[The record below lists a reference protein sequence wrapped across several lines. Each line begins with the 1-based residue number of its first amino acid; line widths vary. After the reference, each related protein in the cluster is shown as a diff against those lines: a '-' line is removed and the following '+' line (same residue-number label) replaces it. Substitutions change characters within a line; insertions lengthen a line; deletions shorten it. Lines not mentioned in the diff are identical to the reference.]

1 MFDFAKRKICANQL
15 ISMMKGIAALAPTL
29 LLTLILTSCMS
40 DDYTDTAAGKSD
52 TYINLNVSTPTAQA
66 RANAPAKP
74 AGTSGKLG
82 LEETYPSPNTEE
94 KITSIRVWA
103 FKSGTDKET
112 ATPIGFKSETNLS
125 AQGSHKVSMM
135 ITRKNAEKLDKID
148 LYILLNAES
157 EGVLDGKDCIKMTRA
172 ELENLVIEKQFGITA
187 EGTAQTI
194 IVPQAGLPISRV
206 IKDLDVKNNIKDN
219 ATDAAQNSINIPLI
233 RAVSKLHFFF
243 TRRKVSDKDK
253 NTEGVEVT
261 KIEVNEN
268 VIPTQSSV
276 FPTATTD
283 ANKETER
290 LTGDLTSPLSYL
302 NQKMTFGSVATKD
315 IGPVSDPT
323 SYIRKPDQ
331 TAEDYITQLR
341 RATTECHLS
350 YLRETG
356 KELTGTIYYKLNKS
370 GAVKQTPFSISK
382 AYRNHEMVVY
392 GYFLGNGDKESTLT
406 LNYNVEDWIAK
417 DTTNIEFN

>member
-15 ISMMKGIAALAPTL
+15 TSMMKGIAALASTL

-40 DDYTDTAAGKSD
+40 DDNTDTAAGKSD
-52 TYINLNVSTPTAQA
+52 TYINLNVSTPTAQV

-103 FKSGTDKET
+103 FKSGPDKET
-112 ATPIGFKSETNLS
+112 ATPIGFKSETNLT
-125 AQGSHKVSMM
+125 AQGSHKVSMR
-135 ITRKNAEKLDKID
+135 ITRKNAENLDKID

-172 ELENLVIEKQFGITA
+172 DLENLVIKNQFGIA
-187 EGTAQTI
+187 ADSTAQTTV
-194 IVPQAGLPISRV
+194 VPQAGLPISRV
-206 IKDLDVKNNIKDN
+206 IQDLDVTDNIKDN
-219 ATDAAQNSINIPLI
+219 ATEAALHSINIPLI

-243 TRRKVSDKDK
+243 TRKDVK
-253 NTEGVEVT
+253 DTEGVEVT
-261 KIEVNEN
+261 RIEVNEN

-283 ANKETER
+283 ANKETEG
-290 LTGDLTSPLSYL
+290 LTGNLNSLSYL
-302 NQKMTFGSVATKD
+302 SRKIKFGSVATED
-315 IGPVSDPT
+315 IRPVQDPE
-323 SYIRKPDQ
+323 SYIRKPGQ
-331 TAEDYITQLR
+331 TAEAYITQLR
-341 RATTECHLS
+341 RATIDCHLS
-350 YLRETG
+350 YLRETD
-356 KELTGTIYYKLNKS
+356 KELTGTIYYKLDKS
-370 GAVKQTPFSISK
+370 GAEKQTPFSIPK

-392 GYFLGNGDKESTLT
+392 GYFLGDEKSTLT
-406 LNYNVEDWIAK
+406 LNYYVADWNEKKATDIVF
-417 DTTNIEFN
+417 D

>member
-15 ISMMKGIAALAPTL
+15 TSIMKGIAALAPTL

-40 DDYTDTAAGKSD
+40 DGYTDTAAGKSD

-82 LEETYPSPNTEE
+82 QNETNPSPDTEA

-103 FKSGTDKET
+103 FKSGSDKAT

-125 AQGSHKVSMM
+125 AQGSHNVSMM
-135 ITRKNAEKLDKID
+135 ITRKNAETLGKID

-157 EGVLDGKDCIKMTRA
+157 VGVLDGKDCIKMTRA
-172 ELENLVIEKQFGITA
+172 ELENLVIKNQFGIA
-187 EGTAQTI
+187 EGKAQTTV
-194 IVPQAGLPISRV
+194 VPQAGLPISRV
-206 IKDLDVKNNIKDN
+206 IKELDVTNNIKDN
-219 ATDAAQNSINIPLI
+219 ATEAAQHSINIPLI

-243 TRRKVSDKDK
+243 TRKNVKD
-253 NTEGVEVT
+253 TEGVEVT

-283 ANKETER
+283 AKKETEG
-290 LTGDLTSPLSYL
+290 LTGNLTSLTYLS
-302 NQKMTFGSVATKD
+302 QKMTFGSVATGNIK
-315 IGPVSDPT
+315 PVTDPT

-331 TAEDYITQLR
+331 TADDYITKLR
-341 RATTECHLS
+341 EATTECHLS

-356 KELTGTIYYKLNKS
+356 EKLTGTIYFKLNKS
-370 GAVKQTPFSISK
+370 GAEKQATFSISN

-392 GYFLGNGDKESTLT
+392 GYFLGDKESTLT
-406 LNYNVEDWIAK
+406 LKYYVADWNVK
-417 DTTNIEFN
+417 DATNITFN

>member
-1 MFDFAKRKICANQL
+1 MFDFAKRKIGANQL

-40 DDYTDTAAGKSD
+40 DGYTDTAAGKSD

-66 RANAPAKP
+66 RANAPANT
-74 AGTSGKLG
+74 AGTSGTLG
-82 LEETYPSPNTEE
+82 QDETNPSPDTEE

-103 FKSGTDKET
+103 FNSGSDKAT

-125 AQGSHKVSMM
+125 EQGFHNVSMM
-135 ITRKNAEKLDKID
+135 ITRKNAVTLGKID

-172 ELENLVIEKQFGITA
+172 ELEALVIKNNFGIDN
-187 EGTAQTI
+187 GTAQTTV
-194 IVPQAGLPISRV
+194 VPDAGLPISRV
-206 IKDLDVKNNIKDN
+206 IKELDVTNNIKDN
-219 ATDAAQNSINIPLI
+219 ATEAAQHSIHIPLI

-243 TRRKVSDKDK
+243 TRKDVK
-253 NTEGVEVT
+253 DTEGVEVT

-283 ANKETER
+283 AQKETEG
-290 LTGDLTSPLSYL
+290 LTGNLDSLKYL
-302 NQKMTFGSVATKD
+302 KEKMTFGGVATGD
-315 IGPVSDPT
+315 IKPVENPT
-323 SYIRKPDQ
+323 NYIRKPDQ
-331 TAEDYITQLR
+331 TAEDYITNLR
-341 RATTECHLS
+341 AATTECHLS
-350 YLRETG
+350 YLRETDNN
-356 KELTGTIYYKLNKS
+356 LTGTIYFKLSKN
-370 GAVKQTPFSISK
+370 GAVKQKTFSISK

-392 GYFLGNGDKESTLT
+392 GYFLGDEESTLT
-406 LNYNVEDWIAK
+406 LKYYVADWNVK
-417 DTTNIEFN
+417 DATNITFN

>member
-15 ISMMKGIAALAPTL
+15 TSIMKGIAALAPTL

-40 DDYTDTAAGKSD
+40 DGYTDTAAGKSD

-66 RANAPAKP
+66 SAKAPTTT

-82 LEETYPSPNTEE
+82 LDETNPSPDTEE

-103 FKSGTDKET
+103 FKSDTDKAT

-125 AQGSHKVSMM
+125 AKGSHNVSMM
-135 ITRKNAEKLDKID
+135 ITRKNAETLGKID

-172 ELENLVIEKQFGITA
+172 DLEALVIKNKFGIA
-187 EGTAQTI
+187 DGTAQTTV
-194 IVPQAGLPISRV
+194 VPDAGLPISRV
-206 IKDLDVKNNIKDN
+206 IKELDVTNNIKDN
-219 ATDAAQNSINIPLI
+219 ATEAAQHSINIPLI

-243 TRRKVSDKDK
+243 TRKDVK
-253 NTEGVEVT
+253 DTEGVEVT

-283 ANKETER
+283 ANKETEG
-290 LTGDLTSPLSYL
+290 LTGNLTSLTYL
-302 NQKMTFGSVATKD
+302 NQKMTFGSVATGD
-315 IGPVSDPT
+315 IKPVTDPT
-323 SYIRKPDQ
+323 SYIRKTQ
-331 TAEDYITQLR
+331 TAEEYITKLR
-341 RATTECHLS
+341 DATTECHLS

-356 KELTGTIYYKLNKS
+356 NELTGTIYFKLSKN
-370 GAVKQTPFSISK
+370 GAVKQKTFSISK

-392 GYFLGNGDKESTLT
+392 GYFLGDEESTLT
-406 LNYNVEDWIAK
+406 LKYYVAGWDVKKE
-417 DTTNIEFN
+417 TNITFN

>member
-15 ISMMKGIAALAPTL
+15 TSIMKGIAALAPTL

-40 DDYTDTAAGKSD
+40 DGYTDTAAGKSD

-74 AGTSGKLG
+74 AGTSGTLG
-82 LEETYPSPNTEE
+82 QNETNPSPDTEA

-103 FKSGTDKET
+103 FKSGSDKAT

-125 AQGSHKVSMM
+125 AQGSHNVSMM
-135 ITRKNAEKLDKID
+135 ITRKNAETLGKID

-157 EGVLDGKDCIKMTRA
+157 VGVLDGKDCIKMTRA
-172 ELENLVIEKQFGITA
+172 ELEALVIKNQFGIA
-187 EGTAQTI
+187 EGKAQTTV
-194 IVPQAGLPISRV
+194 VPQAGLPISRV
-206 IKDLDVKNNIKDN
+206 IKELDVTNNIKDN
-219 ATDAAQNSINIPLI
+219 ATEAAQHSINIPLI

-243 TRRKVSDKDK
+243 TRKNVKD
-253 NTEGVEVT
+253 TEGVEVT

-283 ANKETER
+283 AKKETEG
-290 LTGDLTSPLSYL
+290 LTGNLTSLTYL
-302 NQKMTFGSVATKD
+302 NEKMTFGGVATGD
-315 IGPVSDPT
+315 IKPVANPT
-323 SYIRKPDQ
+323 SYIRKPSQ
-331 TAEDYITQLR
+331 NAEDYIKNLR
-341 RATTECHLS
+341 EATTECHLS

-356 KELTGTIYYKLNKS
+356 NDLTGTIYFKLSKN
-370 GAVKQTPFSISK
+370 GAVKQKAFSISK

-392 GYFLGNGDKESTLT
+392 GYFLGDEESTLT
-406 LNYNVEDWIAK
+406 LKYYVAGWDVKKE
-417 DTTNIEFN
+417 TNITFN

>member
-1 MFDFAKRKICANQL
+1 MLDFAKRKICANQL
-15 ISMMKGIAALAPTL
+15 TNIMKGIAALAPTL

-40 DDYTDTAAGKSD
+40 DGYTDTAAGKSD

-103 FKSGTDKET
+103 FKSDTDKAT

-135 ITRKNAEKLDKID
+135 ITRKNAENLDKID

-172 ELENLVIEKQFGITA
+172 DLENLVIKDHFGIA
-187 EGTAQTI
+187 EGTAQTTE
-194 IVPQAGLPISRV
+194 VPQAGLPISRV
-206 IKDLDVKNNIKDN
+206 IKELDVTKNIKDN
-219 ATDAAQNSINIPLI
+219 ATEAAQHSIHIPLI

-243 TRRKVSDKDK
+243 TRKNVKD
-253 NTEGVEVT
+253 TEGVEVT

-283 ANKETER
+283 AQKETEG
-290 LTGDLTSPLSYL
+290 LTGNLNSLTYLS
-302 NQKMTFGSVATKD
+302 QKMTFGSVATKD

-331 TAEDYITQLR
+331 TADAYITQLR
-341 RATTECHLS
+341 GVTTECHLS
-350 YLRETG
+350 YLRETD
-356 KELTGTIYYKLNKS
+356 KDLTGTIYYKLDKS
-370 GAVKQTPFSISK
+370 GAEKQTPFSIPK

-392 GYFLGNGDKESTLT
+392 GYFLGDQESTLT
-406 LNYNVEDWIAK
+406 LNYYVAGWNEKTATDIVFD
-417 DTTNIEFN
+417 

>member
-1 MFDFAKRKICANQL
+1 MLDFAKRKICANQL
-15 ISMMKGIAALAPTL
+15 TNIMKGIAALAPTL

-40 DDYTDTAAGKSD
+40 DGYTDTAAGKSD

-66 RANAPAKP
+66 RANAPANT
-74 AGTSGKLG
+74 AGTSGTLG
-82 LEETYPSPNTEE
+82 QDETNPSPDTEE

-103 FKSGTDKET
+103 FKSGSDKAT

-125 AQGSHKVSMM
+125 AKGSHNVSMM
-135 ITRKNAEKLDKID
+135 ITRKNAENLDKID

-172 ELENLVIEKQFGITA
+172 DLENLVIKDHFGIA
-187 EGTAQTI
+187 EGTAQTTE
-194 IVPQAGLPISRV
+194 VPQAGLPISRV
-206 IKDLDVKNNIKDN
+206 IKELDVTNNIKDN
-219 ATDAAQNSINIPLI
+219 ATDVVLFLLYFPLI

-243 TRRKVSDKDK
+243 TRKNVKD
-253 NTEGVEVT
+253 TEGVEVT

-283 ANKETER
+283 AKKETEG
-290 LTGDLTSPLSYL
+290 LTGNLNSLTYLS
-302 NQKMTFGSVATKD
+302 QKMTFGSVATKD

-323 SYIRKPDQ
+323 SYIRKPGQ
-331 TAEDYITQLR
+331 TAEAYITQLR
-341 RATTECHLS
+341 GVTTECHLS

-356 KELTGTIYYKLNKS
+356 EELTGTIYFKLNKS
-370 GAVKQTPFSISK
+370 GAEKQAPFSISN

-392 GYFLGNGDKESTLT
+392 GYFLGDGDKESTLT
-406 LNYNVEDWIAK
+406 LKYYVADWNEKTATDIVF
-417 DTTNIEFN
+417 D

>member
-1 MFDFAKRKICANQL
+1 MFDFAKRKIGANQL

-40 DDYTDTAAGKSD
+40 DGYTDTAAGKSD

-103 FKSGTDKET
+103 FKSDTDRAT
-112 ATPIGFKSETNLS
+112 ATPIGFKSETNLT

-135 ITRKNAEKLDKID
+135 ITRKNAKNLDKID

-157 EGVLDGKDCIKMTRA
+157 EGVLDGKNCIKMTRA
-172 ELENLVIEKQFGITA
+172 DLEKLVIKNQFGITA
-187 EGTAQTI
+187 EGTAQTRV
-194 IVPQAGLPISRV
+194 VPQAGLPISRV
-206 IKDLDVKNNIKDN
+206 IKELDVTNNIKDN
-219 ATDAAQNSINIPLI
+219 ATDAALHSINIPLI

-243 TRRKVSDKDK
+243 TRKKVKD
-253 NTEGVEVT
+253 TEGVVVT
-261 KIEVNEN
+261 RIEVNEN

-283 ANKETER
+283 ANKVTEG
-290 LTGDLTSPLSYL
+290 LTGNLTSLTYLS
-302 NQKMTFGSVATKD
+302 QKMTFGSVATKD

-323 SYIRKPDQ
+323 SYIRKPGQ
-331 TAEDYITQLR
+331 TAEDYITKLR
-341 RATTECHLS
+341 DATTECHLS

-356 KELTGTIYYKLNKS
+356 EELTGTIYFKLNKS
-370 GAVKQTPFSISK
+370 GAEKQAPFSISN

-392 GYFLGNGDKESTLT
+392 GYFLGDEESTLT
-406 LNYNVEDWIAK
+406 LKYYVADWNVK
-417 DTTNIEFN
+417 DATNITFN

>member
-15 ISMMKGIAALAPTL
+15 TSIMKGIAALAPTL

-40 DDYTDTAAGKSD
+40 DGYTDTAAGKSD

-66 RANAPAKP
+66 RANAPANP

-82 LEETYPSPNTEE
+82 QDETNPSPDTEE

-103 FKSGTDKET
+103 FKSSTDKAT

-125 AQGSHKVSMM
+125 AKGSHNVSMM
-135 ITRKNAEKLDKID
+135 ITRKNAETLGKID

-172 ELENLVIEKQFGITA
+172 DLEALVIKNKFGIA
-187 EGTAQTI
+187 DGTAQTTV
-194 IVPQAGLPISRV
+194 VPDAGLPISRV
-206 IKDLDVKNNIKDN
+206 IKDLDVTANIKDN
-219 ATDAAQNSINIPLI
+219 ATEAAQHSINIPLI

-243 TRRKVSDKDK
+243 TRKNVKD
-253 NTEGVEVT
+253 TECVEVT

-283 ANKETER
+283 ANKETDG
-290 LTGDLTSPLSYL
+290 LTGNLTSLTYL
-302 NQKMTFGSVATKD
+302 NEKMTFRGVVTGDIKPVA
-315 IGPVSDPT
+315 DPT
-323 SYIRKPDQ
+323 SYIRKSQP
-331 TAEDYITQLR
+331 AEEYIKNLR
-341 RATTECHLS
+341 AATTDCHLS

-356 KELTGTIYYKLNKS
+356 EDLTGTIYFKLSKN
-370 GAVKQTPFSISK
+370 GAEKHKTFSISN

-392 GYFLGNGDKESTLT
+392 GYFLGDEESTLT
-406 LNYNVEDWIAK
+406 LKYYVAGWDVKK
-417 DTTNIEFN
+417 DTNITFN

>member
-15 ISMMKGIAALAPTL
+15 TSMMKGIAALAPTL

-66 RANAPAKP
+66 RANAPTKP

-103 FKSGTDKET
+103 FKSDTDRAT
-112 ATPIGFKSETNLS
+112 ATPIGFKSETNLT

-135 ITRKNAEKLDKID
+135 ITRKNAENLDKID

-157 EGVLDGKDCIKMTRA
+157 EGVLDGKDCIKMTRT
-172 ELENLVIEKQFGITA
+172 ELENLVIKNQFGITA
-187 EGTAQTI
+187 EGTAQTTV
-194 IVPQAGLPISRV
+194 VPQAGLPISRV
-206 IKDLDVKNNIKDN
+206 IKELDVTDNIKDN
-219 ATDAAQNSINIPLI
+219 ATDAALHSINIPLI

-243 TRRKVSDKDK
+243 TRKNVKD
-253 NTEGVEVT
+253 TEGVEVT

-283 ANKETER
+283 ANKVTEG
-290 LTGDLTSPLSYL
+290 LTGDLTSLTYLS
-302 NQKMTFGSVATKD
+302 QKMTFGSVATEN
-315 IGPVSDPT
+315 IRPVPDPT
-323 SYIRKPDQ
+323 SYIRKPGQ
-331 TAEDYITQLR
+331 TADAYITQLSGV
-341 RATTECHLS
+341 TTECHLS
-350 YLRETG
+350 YLRETD
-356 KELTGTIYYKLNKS
+356 KDLTGTIYYKLDKS
-370 GAVKQTPFSISK
+370 GAEKQTPFSIPK

-392 GYFLGNGDKESTLT
+392 GYFQGDQKSTLT
-406 LNYNVEDWIAK
+406 LNYYVAGWNEKTATDIVFD
-417 DTTNIEFN
+417 

>member
-1 MFDFAKRKICANQL
+1 MLDFAKRKICANQL
-15 ISMMKGIAALAPTL
+15 TNIMKGIAALAPTL

-40 DDYTDTAAGKSD
+40 DGYTDTAAGKSD

-103 FKSGTDKET
+103 FKSDTDKAT
-112 ATPIGFKSETNLS
+112 ATPIGFKSETNLTE
-125 AQGSHKVSMM
+125 QGSHKVSMM
-135 ITRKNAEKLDKID
+135 ITRKNAENLHKID

-172 ELENLVIEKQFGITA
+172 DLENLVIKNQFGISA
-187 EGTAQTI
+187 EGTAQTTV
-194 IVPQAGLPISRV
+194 VPQAGLPISRV
-206 IKDLDVKNNIKDN
+206 IKELDVTNNIKDN
-219 ATDAAQNSINIPLI
+219 ATEAAQHSINIPLI

-243 TRRKVSDKDK
+243 TRKDVK
-253 NTEGVEVT
+253 DTEGVEVT

-283 ANKETER
+283 ANKETEG
-290 LTGDLTSPLSYL
+290 LTGDLTSLSYL
-302 NQKMTFGSVATKD
+302 SQKMTFGSVATKD

-331 TAEDYITQLR
+331 TADAYITQLR
-341 RATTECHLS
+341 GVTTECYLS

-356 KELTGTIYYKLNKS
+356 KELTGTIYFKLNKS
-370 GAVKQTPFSISK
+370 GAEKQATFSISN

-392 GYFLGNGDKESTLT
+392 GYFLGDEESTLT
-406 LNYNVEDWIAK
+406 LKYYVADWNVK
-417 DTTNIEFN
+417 DATNITFN

>member
-15 ISMMKGIAALAPTL
+15 TSIMKGIAALAPAL

-40 DDYTDTAAGKSD
+40 DGYTDTAAGKSD

-66 RANAPAKP
+66 RANAPATT

-82 LEETYPSPNTEE
+82 LDETNPSPDTEE

-103 FKSGTDKET
+103 FKSSSDKAT

-125 AQGSHKVSMM
+125 EQGSHNVSMM
-135 ITRKNAEKLDKID
+135 ITRKNAETLGKID

-172 ELENLVIEKQFGITA
+172 ELEALVIKNQFGIA
-187 EGTAQTI
+187 EGTAQTK

-206 IKDLDVKNNIKDN
+206 IKELDVTNNIKDN
-219 ATDAAQNSINIPLI
+219 ATEAAQHSINIPLI

-243 TRRKVSDKDK
+243 TRKNVKD
-253 NTEGVEVT
+253 TEGVEVT

-283 ANKETER
+283 ANKETEG
-290 LTGDLTSPLSYL
+290 LTGNLTSLTYL
-302 NQKMTFGSVATKD
+302 NQKMTFGGVAIGD
-315 IGPVSDPT
+315 IKPVPDPT
-323 SYIRKPDQ
+323 SYIRKPGQ
-331 TAEDYITQLR
+331 TAEDYITKLR
-341 RATTECHLS
+341 AATTECHLS

-356 KELTGTIYYKLNKS
+356 NKLTGTIHFKLSKN
-370 GAVKQTPFSISK
+370 GVEKQATFSISD
-382 AYRNHEMVVY
+382 AHRNHEMVVY
-392 GYFLGNGDKESTLT
+392 GYFLGDKESTLT
-406 LNYNVEDWIAK
+406 LKYYVANWNEKAATD
-417 DTTNIEFN
+417 IEFN

>member
-1 MFDFAKRKICANQL
+1 MLDFAKRKICANQL
-15 ISMMKGIAALAPTL
+15 TNIMKGIAALAPTL

-40 DDYTDTAAGKSD
+40 DGYTDTAAGKSD

-66 RANAPAKP
+66 RANAPANT
-74 AGTSGKLG
+74 AGTSGTLG
-82 LEETYPSPNTEE
+82 QDETNPSPDTEE

-103 FKSGTDKET
+103 FKSGSDKAT
-112 ATPIGFKSETNLS
+112 ATPIGFKSETNLT

-135 ITRKNAEKLDKID
+135 ITRKNAENLHKID

-172 ELENLVIEKQFGITA
+172 DLENLVIKNQFGITA
-187 EGTAQTI
+187 EGTAQTTV
-194 IVPQAGLPISRV
+194 VPQAGLPISRV
-206 IKDLDVKNNIKDN
+206 IKELDVTNNIKDN
-219 ATDAAQNSINIPLI
+219 ATEAAQHSIHIPLI

-243 TRRKVSDKDK
+243 TRKKVKDKDK

-283 ANKETER
+283 ANKETEG
-290 LTGDLTSPLSYL
+290 LTGDLTSLSYL
-302 NQKMTFGSVATKD
+302 SQKMTFGSVATKD

-323 SYIRKPDQ
+323 SYIRKPGQ
-331 TAEDYITQLR
+331 TAEAYITQLR
-341 RATTECHLS
+341 GVTTECHLS
-350 YLRETG
+350 YLRETD

-392 GYFLGNGDKESTLT
+392 GYFLGDEESTLT
-406 LNYNVEDWIAK
+406 LKYYVADWNEKKATDIVF
-417 DTTNIEFN
+417 D

>member
-1 MFDFAKRKICANQL
+1 MFDFAKRKIGANQL
-15 ISMMKGIAALAPTL
+15 TSMMKGIAALAPTL

-74 AGTSGKLG
+74 AGTRLG
-82 LEETYPSPNTEE
+82 LEETYPSPDTEE

-103 FKSGTDKET
+103 FKSGSDKAT

-135 ITRKNAEKLDKID
+135 ITRKNAENLHKID

-157 EGVLDGKDCIKMTRA
+157 EGVLDGRDCIKMTRA
-172 ELENLVIEKQFGITA
+172 ELENLVIKNQFGITA
-187 EGTAQTI
+187 EGTAQTTV
-194 IVPQAGLPISRV
+194 VPQAGLPISRV
-206 IKDLDVKNNIKDN
+206 IKELDVTNNIKDN
-219 ATDAAQNSINIPLI
+219 ATDAALHSINIPLI

-283 ANKETER
+283 ANKEKEG
-290 LTGDLTSPLSYL
+290 LTGDLTSLSYL

-323 SYIRKPDQ
+323 SYIRKPGQ

-341 RATTECHLS
+341 GVTAECHLS

-370 GAVKQTPFSISK
+370 GAVKQTPFKISK

-392 GYFLGNGDKESTLT
+392 GYFLGDEKSTLT
-406 LNYNVEDWIAK
+406 LNYYVADWNEKKATDIVF
-417 DTTNIEFN
+417 D

>member
-15 ISMMKGIAALAPTL
+15 TSIMKGIAALAPTL

-40 DDYTDTAAGKSD
+40 DGYTDTAAGKSD

-82 LEETYPSPNTEE
+82 LDETNPSPDTEA

-103 FKSGTDKET
+103 FKSGSDKAT

-125 AQGSHKVSMM
+125 AQGSHNVSMM
-135 ITRKNAEKLDKID
+135 ITRKNAETLGKID

-157 EGVLDGKDCIKMTRA
+157 VGVLDGKDCIKMTRA
-172 ELENLVIEKQFGITA
+172 DLEALVIKNKFGIA
-187 EGTAQTI
+187 DGTAQTTV
-194 IVPQAGLPISRV
+194 VPDAGLPISRV
-206 IKDLDVKNNIKDN
+206 IKELDVTNNIKDN
-219 ATDAAQNSINIPLI
+219 ATEAAQHSINIPLI

-243 TRRKVSDKDK
+243 TRKNVKD
-253 NTEGVEVT
+253 TEGVEVT

-283 ANKETER
+283 ANKETEG
-290 LTGDLTSPLSYL
+290 LTGNLTSLTYLS
-302 NQKMTFGSVATKD
+302 QKMTFGSVATGNIK
-315 IGPVSDPT
+315 PVTDPT

-331 TAEDYITQLR
+331 TADDYITKLR
-341 RATTECHLS
+341 EATTECHLS

-356 KELTGTIYYKLNKS
+356 EKLTGTIYFKLNKS
-370 GAVKQTPFSISK
+370 GAEKQATFSISN

-392 GYFLGNGDKESTLT
+392 GYFLGDKESTLT
-406 LNYNVEDWIAK
+406 LKYYVADWNVK
-417 DTTNIEFN
+417 DATNITFN

>member
-1 MFDFAKRKICANQL
+1 MFDFAKRNIGANQL

-74 AGTSGKLG
+74 AGTGGKLG
-82 LEETYPSPNTEE
+82 LEETYPSPDTEE
-94 KITSIRVWA
+94 NITSIRVWA
-103 FKSGTDKET
+103 FKSGSDRET

-125 AQGSHKVSMM
+125 AKGSHNVSMM
-135 ITRKNAEKLDKID
+135 ITRKNAENLHKID

-157 EGVLDGKDCIKMTRA
+157 EGVLDGKDCIKMTRE

-187 EGTAQTI
+187 EGTAQTTV
-194 IVPQAGLPISRV
+194 VPQAGLPISRV
-206 IKDLDVKNNIKDN
+206 IKDLDVTNNIKDN
-219 ATDAAQNSINIPLI
+219 ATDAALHSINIPLI

-243 TRRKVSDKDK
+243 TRKNVKD
-253 NTEGVEVT
+253 TEGVVVT
-261 KIEVNEN
+261 RIEVNEN

-283 ANKETER
+283 ANKEKEG

-302 NQKMTFGSVATKD
+302 NQKMTFGSVATEN
-315 IGPVSDPT
+315 IRPVSDPE
-323 SYIRKPDQ
+323 SYIRKPGQ

-341 RATTECHLS
+341 RATSECHLS
-350 YLRETG
+350 YLRETD
-356 KELTGTIYYKLNKS
+356 KELTGTIYYKLDKS
-370 GAVKQTPFSISK
+370 GAEKQTPFKISK

-392 GYFLGNGDKESTLT
+392 GYFLGDQKSTLT
-406 LNYNVEDWIAK
+406 LNYYVAGWTKKEPTDIVF
-417 DTTNIEFN
+417 D

>member
-1 MFDFAKRKICANQL
+1 MFDFAKRKIGANQL
-15 ISMMKGIAALAPTL
+15 TSMMKGIAALAPTL

-74 AGTSGKLG
+74 AGTGGKLG
-82 LEETYPSPNTEE
+82 LEETYPSPDSEE

-103 FKSGTDKET
+103 FKSDTDRAT

-135 ITRKNAEKLDKID
+135 ITRKNAENLDKID

-172 ELENLVIEKQFGITA
+172 ELENLVIKNQFGITA
-187 EGTAQTI
+187 DSTAQTTV
-194 IVPQAGLPISRV
+194 VPQAGLPISRV
-206 IKDLDVKNNIKDN
+206 IQDLDVTNNIKDN
-219 ATDAAQNSINIPLI
+219 ATDAALHSINIPLI

-243 TRRKVSDKDK
+243 TRRKVNDKDK
-253 NTEGVEVT
+253 DTEGVVVT
-261 KIEVNEN
+261 RIEVNEN

-283 ANKETER
+283 AKKETEG
-290 LTGDLTSPLSYL
+290 LTGDLTSLSYL
-302 NQKMTFGSVATKD
+302 SRKIKFGSVATEN
-315 IGPVSDPT
+315 IRPVSDPT
-323 SYIRKPDQ
+323 SYIRKPGQ
-331 TAEDYITQLR
+331 TAEAYITQLR
-341 RATTECHLS
+341 GVTTECHLS
-350 YLRETG
+350 YLRETD

-417 DTTNIEFN
+417 DTTKIEFN

>member
-1 MFDFAKRKICANQL
+1 MLDFAKRKICANQL
-15 ISMMKGIAALAPTL
+15 TNIMKGIAALAPTL

-40 DDYTDTAAGKSD
+40 DGYTDTAAGKSD

-66 RANAPAKP
+66 RANAPANP
-74 AGTSGKLG
+74 AGTSGTPG
-82 LEETYPSPNTEE
+82 QDETNPSPDTEE

-103 FKSGTDKET
+103 FKSGSKKAT

-125 AQGSHKVSMM
+125 AKGSHNVSMM
-135 ITRKNAEKLDKID
+135 ITRKNAETLRNID

-157 EGVLDGKDCIKMTRA
+157 EGVLDGQDCIKMTRA
-172 ELENLVIEKQFGITA
+172 ELEALVIKNNFGIA
-187 EGTAQTI
+187 NGTAQTTV
-194 IVPQAGLPISRV
+194 VPDAGLPISRV
-206 IKDLDVKNNIKDN
+206 IKELDVTNNIKDN
-219 ATDAAQNSINIPLI
+219 ATEAAQHSIKIPLI

-243 TRRKVSDKDK
+243 TRKDVK
-253 NTEGVEVT
+253 DTEGVEVM

-283 ANKETER
+283 AQKETEG
-290 LTGDLTSPLSYL
+290 LTGNLNSLKYL
-302 NQKMTFGSVATKD
+302 NEKMTFGGVATGD
-315 IGPVSDPT
+315 IKPVPDPT

-331 TAEDYITQLR
+331 TAEDYITKLR
-341 RATTECHLS
+341 KATTECHLS

-356 KELTGTIYYKLNKS
+356 KELTGTIYFKLNKS
-370 GAVKQTPFSISK
+370 GAKKQATFSISN

-392 GYFLGNGDKESTLT
+392 GYFLGDKESTLT
-406 LNYNVEDWIAK
+406 LKYYVADWNVK
-417 DTTNIEFN
+417 DATDITFN

>member
-15 ISMMKGIAALAPTL
+15 TSMMKGIAALAPTL

-40 DDYTDTAAGKSD
+40 DDYTDTTAGKSD

-82 LEETYPSPNTEE
+82 LEETYPSPDTEE

-103 FKSGTDKET
+103 FRSGSDRET

-125 AQGSHKVSMM
+125 AKGFHKVSMM
-135 ITRKNAEKLDKID
+135 ITRKNAENLDKID

-172 ELENLVIEKQFGITA
+172 ELENLVIKNQFGITA
-187 EGTAQTI
+187 DSTAQTTV
-194 IVPQAGLPISRV
+194 VPQAGLPISRV
-206 IKDLDVKNNIKDN
+206 IKELDVTNNIKDN
-219 ATDAAQNSINIPLI
+219 ATEAALHSINIPLI

-243 TRRKVSDKDK
+243 TRKNVKD
-253 NTEGVEVT
+253 TEGVEVT

-283 ANKETER
+283 AQKETEG
-290 LTGDLTSPLSYL
+290 LTGNLTSLTYL
-302 NQKMTFGSVATKD
+302 GQKIKFGSVATENIK
-315 IGPVSDPT
+315 PVSDPT
-323 SYIRKPDQ
+323 SYIRKPGQ
-331 TAEDYITQLR
+331 TAEAYITQLR
-341 RATTECHLS
+341 DSTIECYLS
-350 YLRETG
+350 YLRETD
-356 KELTGTIYYKLNKS
+356 KELTGTIYYKLDKS
-370 GAVKQTPFSISK
+370 GAEKQTPFSIPK

-392 GYFLGNGDKESTLT
+392 GYFLGDQESTLN
-406 LNYNVEDWIAK
+406 LNYNVVIWNDKGHTDIVF
-417 DTTNIEFN
+417 D

>member
-1 MFDFAKRKICANQL
+1 MLDFAKRKICANQL
-15 ISMMKGIAALAPTL
+15 TNIMKGIAALAPTL

-40 DDYTDTAAGKSD
+40 DGYTDTAAGKSD

-66 RANAPAKP
+66 RANAPANP
-74 AGTSGKLG
+74 AGTSGTPG
-82 LEETYPSPNTEE
+82 QDETNPSPDTEE

-103 FKSGTDKET
+103 FKSDSEKAT

-125 AQGSHKVSMM
+125 AQGSRNVSMM
-135 ITRKNAEKLDKID
+135 ITRKNADPLGKID

-157 EGVLDGKDCIKMTRA
+157 EGVLEGKDCIKMTRA
-172 ELENLVIEKQFGITA
+172 ELEALVIKNYFGIA
-187 EGTAQTI
+187 NGTAQTTV
-194 IVPQAGLPISRV
+194 VPDAGLPISRV
-206 IKDLDVKNNIKDN
+206 IKELDVTNNIKDN
-219 ATDAAQNSINIPLI
+219 AKEAAQHSIHIPLI

-243 TRRKVSDKDK
+243 TRKKVKDKDK

-283 ANKETER
+283 ANKETEG
-290 LTGDLTSPLSYL
+290 LTGDLTSLSYL
-302 NQKMTFGSVATKD
+302 SKKMTFGSVATKD

-331 TAEDYITQLR
+331 TADAYITQLR
-341 RATTECHLS
+341 GVTTECHLS
-350 YLRETG
+350 YLRETD
-356 KELTGTIYYKLNKS
+356 KDLTGTIYFKLRKN
-370 GAVKQTPFSISK
+370 GAEKHKTFRISK

-392 GYFLGNGDKESTLT
+392 GYFLGDEESTLT
-406 LNYNVEDWIAK
+406 LNYYVAGWDVKK
-417 DTTNIEFN
+417 DTNITFN

>member
-1 MFDFAKRKICANQL
+1 MLDFAKRKICANQL
-15 ISMMKGIAALAPTL
+15 TNIMKGIAALAPTL

-40 DDYTDTAAGKSD
+40 DGYTDTAAGKSD

-66 RANAPAKP
+66 RAKAPANP
-74 AGTSGKLG
+74 AGTSGTPG
-82 LEETYPSPNTEE
+82 QDETNPSPDTEE

-103 FKSGTDKET
+103 FKSDTNKAT

-135 ITRKNAEKLDKID
+135 ITRKNAEPLGKID

-157 EGVLDGKDCIKMTRA
+157 EGVLKGKDCIKMTRE
-172 ELENLVIEKQFGITA
+172 ELEALVIRNNFGIDN
-187 EGTAQTI
+187 GTTQTTE
-194 IVPQAGLPISRV
+194 VPQAGLPISRV
-206 IKDLDVKNNIKDN
+206 IKELDVTNNIKDN
-219 ATDAAQNSINIPLI
+219 AAEAAANPVSVPLV

-243 TRRKVSDKDK
+243 TRKDVK
-253 NTEGVEVT
+253 DTEGVEVT

-283 ANKETER
+283 AKKETDG
-290 LTGDLTSPLSYL
+290 LTGNLTSLKYL
-302 NQKMTFGSVATKD
+302 NEKMTFGGVATRD
-315 IGPVSDPT
+315 ITPVENPT
-323 SYIRKPDQ
+323 RYIREPGQ
-331 TAEDYITQLR
+331 TAEDYITKLR
-341 RATTECHLS
+341 DATTECYLS

-356 KELTGTIYYKLNKS
+356 KELTGTIYFKLRKN
-370 GAVKQTPFSISK
+370 GAEKHKTFRISK

-392 GYFLGNGDKESTLT
+392 GYFLGDEESTLT
-406 LNYNVEDWIAK
+406 LKYYVADWNVK
-417 DTTNIEFN
+417 DATNITFN

>member
-1 MFDFAKRKICANQL
+1 MFDFAKRKIGANQL

-40 DDYTDTAAGKSD
+40 DNYTDAAAGKSD

-103 FKSGTDKET
+103 FKSDTDKAT
-112 ATPIGFKSETNLS
+112 ATPIGFKSETNLT

-135 ITRKNAEKLDKID
+135 ITRKNAENLDKID

-157 EGVLDGKDCIKMTRA
+157 EGVLDGKNCIKMTRA
-172 ELENLVIEKQFGITA
+172 DLEKLVIKNQFGITA
-187 EGTAQTI
+187 EGTAQTRV
-194 IVPQAGLPISRV
+194 VPQAGLPISRV
-206 IKDLDVKNNIKDN
+206 IKELDVTNNIKDN
-219 ATDAAQNSINIPLI
+219 ATDAALHSINIPLI

-243 TRRKVSDKDK
+243 TRKKVKD
-253 NTEGVEVT
+253 TEGVVVT
-261 KIEVNEN
+261 RIEVNEN

-283 ANKETER
+283 ANKVTEG
-290 LTGDLTSPLSYL
+290 LTGYLTSLTYLS
-302 NQKMTFGSVATKD
+302 QKMTFGSVATKD

-323 SYIRKPDQ
+323 SYIRKHGQ
-331 TAEDYITQLR
+331 TADAYITQLSGV
-341 RATTECHLS
+341 TTECHLS

-356 KELTGTIYYKLNKS
+356 KELTGTIYYKLDKS
-370 GAVKQTPFSISK
+370 GAEKQTPFRISK

-392 GYFLGNGDKESTLT
+392 GYFLGDEKSTLT
-406 LNYNVEDWIAK
+406 LNYYVADWNEKKATDIVF
-417 DTTNIEFN
+417 D